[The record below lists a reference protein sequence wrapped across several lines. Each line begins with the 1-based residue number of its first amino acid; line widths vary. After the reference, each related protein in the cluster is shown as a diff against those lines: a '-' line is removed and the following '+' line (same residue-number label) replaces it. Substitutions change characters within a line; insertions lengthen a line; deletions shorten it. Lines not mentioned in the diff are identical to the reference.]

1 MQVAPVTDHTCS
13 HNGALQIRLSEADSV
28 KIGMPFK
35 GRDGKPIEAVLSQQ
49 DFENLS
55 QELFE
60 RARLPLDEACW
71 QVNIRAHYIALKL

>member
-1 MQVAPVTDHTCS
+1 MTCACS
-13 HNGALQIRLSEADSV
+13 HSGALQIRLSETDSV

-71 QVNIRAHYIALKL
+71 QVTTFIRITLC